1 VQNTD
6 GAGVFKIQ
14 QTADSVKEMKTFWGN
29 GTITR
34 VWVCSKR
41 RGRGGGGEWQRQ

>member
-14 QTADSVKEMKTFWGN
+14 QTADSVKERTPRPFCSQQVIRTF
-29 GTITR
+29 
-34 VWVCSKR
+34 V
-41 RGRGGGGEWQRQ
+41 